1 MELQN
6 TLRDL
11 FAGRRQPNV
20 RLGAI
25 ENIIQNEP
33 QEVVEIIDPAILPDV
48 PVEVEVA
55 VEDDKEPADTCTV
68 CLEELTA
75 ENTHGL
81 RCGHKAVCKYCHPT
95 MMTMNIGNGCVGED
109 PETCVKVIKCPICR
123 REDTPTREQ
132 LIAEIVRMRRG
143 GYIRPLPRVP
153 VPLPVHAPV
162 PRHQPINH
170 NLPAVIPVLH
180 PVIQHNQPAPIN
192 AQVAQAN
199 LNHAVQQVGGR
210 VRAPRAPRAPRVAHA
225 PPPVPP
231 NPNALDGDWLRAQNH
246 QPVALNH
253 QHDNF
258 NRHVAVPRWNIMR
271 GHSIATCQEVQG
283 FLAGGQGARDG
294 WVCGDEEDGVAR
306 FYHHDFFVPIQTE
319 GAVPSRRLCGRGA
332 QCTHNQQSRTARR
345 CTRGCGQFI
354 CQHCGTCNR
363 QECQQYNN

>member
-33 QEVVEIIDPAILPDV
+33 QEVVEIIDPAILPPV

-55 VEDDKEPADTCTV
+55 VEEDKEPEDTCTV

-75 ENTHGL
+75 ENTHEL
-81 RCGHKAVCKYCHPT
+81 KCGHKAVCKDCHPT

-123 REDTPTREQ
+123 QEDTPTREQ

-162 PRHQPINH
+162 PQHQPINH
-170 NLPAVIPVLH
+170 NLPAVIPVLQ
-180 PVIQHNQPAPIN
+180 PVIQHNQPVPA
-192 AQVAQAN
+192 
-199 LNHAVQQVGGR
+199 HRVGGLQ
-210 VRAPRAPRAPRVAHA
+210 
-225 PPPVPP
+225 
-231 NPNALDGDWLRAQNH
+231 NGNWLRGQHFRPNRGEDLHRNH
-246 QPVALNH
+246 LPGNVFNMPNDVA
-253 QHDNF
+253 
-258 NRHVAVPRWNIMR
+258 RWNILR
-271 GHSIATCQEVQG
+271 GHAPEDAIRVGE
-283 FLAGGQGARDG
+283 FLTGGQ
-294 WVCGDEEDGVAR
+294 WVANGFICGVAGTRR
-306 FYHHDFFVPIQTE
+306 FYHHQFFIPEETE
-319 GAVPSRRLCGRGA
+319 GNVPSRRNCNNAPCLGNHR
-332 QCTHNQQSRTARR
+332 SRTARR
-345 CTRGCGQFI
+345 CPRGCGQFI
-354 CQHCGTCNR
+354 CQACNGCNTPA
-363 QECQQYNN
+363 CQPIN